1 MVASFVAGDIRVSPD
16 TTFTE
21 FATRLGDLPW
31 SEALSRVQNVWFWSE
46 LLAMF
51 FSKRRQAVH
60 DLIGG
65 TIVMRRIG

>member
-1 MVASFVAGDIRVSPD
+1 M
-16 TTFTE
+16 E
-21 FATRLGDLPW
+21 FSTRLNDLPQ
-31 SEALSRVQNVWFWSE
+31 SEALSSVQNVWFWSE
-46 LLAMF
+46 LLTMF